1 MGISRSMEVSS
12 GFAEILLS
20 VRKLQKAGRE
30 FFMNPNRKVLIHY
43 LYHSGFTVEYGDYF
57 LVFDY
62 YRQFSAAPD
71 IRHEIA
77 SHKRPLV
84 FVSHSHPDHY
94 NPVIFEWKD
103 ENSGLRYVLSG
114 ETRRKVGE
122 DREQCIFMNPCESTE
137 VGGVTISTYGS
148 TDLGVS
154 FLVEVSGLRI
164 FHAGDLNWWYW
175 AEESTAE
182 ELRVE
187 EESFKKEVARLE
199 GKKMDI
205 LFFPVDPRLGEY
217 YWLGGS
223 YMMEKFH
230 PGLFVPMHFA
240 DHPGITRRFAEKMKG
255 TGGRIAEITHPGQ
268 TFEYR
273 IP

>member
-1 MGISRSMEVSS
+1 
-12 GFAEILLS
+12 
-20 VRKLQKAGRE
+20 
-30 FFMNPNRKVLIHY
+30 MNPGRKVLIHY
-43 LYHSGFTVEYGDYF
+43 LYHSGFTVEYGDSF

-62 YRQFSAAPD
+62 YRQFSDAPD

-114 ETRRKVGE
+114 ETRRQVGE
-122 DREQCIFMNPCESTE
+122 DRERCIFMNPCESIE
-137 VGGVTISTYGS
+137 VGGITISAYGS

-199 GKKMDI
+199 GEKMDI

-255 TGGRIAEITHPGQ
+255 TGGRIAEISRPGQ
-268 TFEYR
+268 AFEFWGDGFR
-273 IP
+273 AEGPGKDSREK